1 MKPTFKKL
9 FALGLCAATLA
20 IPNVSFALT
29 LTPTMIVMEGRDRYA
44 DLNVINNGDEP
55 MSYSVFWRFFRQ
67 NDVEGNYLDST
78 TSITDFDLTQ
88 NVVFTPKRVSVD
100 PNDMQK
106 VRIGLRLKGE
116 PPLPGDY
123 RAHLEVRE
131 KPNASTPSAPANA
144 KSSKTAVGVS
154 VNVGFSIPVIYRVG
168 ESDVRGEIENISTQ
182 INKTGQI
189 ELTVPVKRVPAD
201 SKFGLLGNL
210 KVFHN
215 GELVGEQTNA
225 NIFPEATSRDFRITL
240 KIPALKS
247 GNLKIVY
254 SDFHTGDKQ
263 QIYAEKTVPIGQ

>member
-9 FALGLCAATLA
+9 FAASLCAAMLA
-20 IPNVSFALT
+20 IPNSSFALT

-44 DLNVINNGDEP
+44 DLNVINNGDET

-67 NDVEGNYLDST
+67 NDVEGNYLDSAS
-78 TSITDFDLTQ
+78 SITDFDLTQ
-88 NVVFTPKRVSVD
+88 NVVFTPKRVSVE
-100 PNDMQK
+100 PNEMQK

-116 PPLPGDY
+116 PPAPGDY

-131 KPNASTPSAPANA
+131 KPDASTPS
-144 KSSKTAVGVS
+144 SSVDDKPSKMTVGIG

-168 ESDVRGEIENISTQ
+168 EPDVRGEIENVSTQ

-225 NIFPEATSRDFRITL
+225 NIFPEVKSRDFRIAL
-240 KIPALKS
+240 KTPALKS
-247 GNLKIVY
+247 GSLKIVY
-254 SDFHTGDKQ
+254 GDFHAGDKQ
-263 QIYAEKTVPIGQ
+263 QIYAEKTVPVGQ